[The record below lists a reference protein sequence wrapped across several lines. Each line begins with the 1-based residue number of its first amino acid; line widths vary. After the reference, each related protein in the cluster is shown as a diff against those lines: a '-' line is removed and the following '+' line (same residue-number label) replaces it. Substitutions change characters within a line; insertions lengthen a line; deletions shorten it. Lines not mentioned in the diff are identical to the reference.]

1 MLTSLKNFVQNK
13 KGQLG
18 SLAPATLT
26 LMTLGIIVAIT
37 FIILA
42 NFSASTT
49 DTDAINAIGNLTTAL
64 NDNLVANFS
73 IIVIVV
79 VFAVILGL
87 IAFFRTTT
95 SR

>member
-1 MLTSLKNFVQNK
+1 MFSRLKSFLATK

-18 SLAPATLT
+18 SLTPAVLT
-26 LMTLGIIVAIT
+26 LMTLAIIVAIT

-42 NFSASTT
+42 NFNSSTT
-49 DTDAINAIGNLTTAL
+49 DVDATAAINNMTTAL

-79 VFAVILGL
+79 VFAVVLGL
-87 IAFFRTTT
+87 IAFFRTGA
-95 SR
+95 R